1 LTVWTYQPTYIH
13 DPAGAGTST
22 VKATKIK
29 KKRINVAPATNSTN
43 MPPVVAHVD
52 ASDKPHGVIFHGPG
66 KGMSFDPILRP
77 QIQKPTDIVV
87 QVVKTTIC
95 GTDLHILGG
104 NVFTCKAGRR
114 MGHEGIGQV
123 MEAGPEVK
131 KFKPGDR
138 VVVSCIT
145 NCGKCDPCKKQFYGH
160 CEDGG
165 WILGNTIDGMQ
176 SEYARVPHADT
187 SCHLVP
193 PHLHDTPTE
202 DQLVLCSDILPTA
215 LETGLLSGKITEDIG
230 TVAIVGGGPVGLS
243 AVMCTAPYRPKRL
256 FVIDQNSHRLQTAK
270 DLNSMPG
277 FAGTEIHA
285 INNSDNSAV
294 QQIMKMTNQNGVDLV
309 VECIGLPVG
318 WYICQDIVKAG
329 GQIAMLG
336 VHGKPATINLERMW
350 YQNFTLCAGM
360 VHGFTTQMLM
370 DKVITGK
377 IDASGLISHRMK
389 LSEVEMAYK
398 MFSNAAEYNAL
409 KILLVNDKI
418 EPPTKTNRRSSW
430 VTENLEEDE
439 SSDCDSLECEH

>member
-1 LTVWTYQPTYIH
+1 MGSFLWRFHNVLTYQPHSELTFWLQH
-13 DPAGAGTST
+13 PQSKQPT
-22 VKATKIK
+22 
-29 KKRINVAPATNSTN
+29 RRRLNVNRAKFQRNMAPNLVDVSDESEVACG
-43 MPPVVAHVD
+43 VV
-52 ASDKPHGVIFHGPG
+52 FHGSI
-66 KGMSFDPILRP
+66 KGMSFDPISRP

-87 QVVKTTIC
+87 QVLKTTIC

-104 NVFTCKAGRR
+104 NVFSCQAGTR

-145 NCGKCDPCKKQFYGH
+145 NCGKCDQCQNKFYGH
-160 CEDGG
+160 CRDGG

-176 SEYARVPHADT
+176 SQFARVPHADT

-215 LETGLLSGKITEDIG
+215 LETGLLSGNITEGIDSL
-230 TVAIVGGGPVGLS
+230 AIVGAGPVGLS
-243 AVMCTAPYRPKRL
+243 AVMCAAPYKPKRL
-256 FVIDQNSHRLQTAK
+256 FVIDQNTHRLQTAK
-270 DLNSMPG
+270 NLNAMPG
-277 FAGTEIHA
+277 FADTEIYA
-285 INNSDNSAV
+285 INNSNGSAV
-294 QQIMKMTNQNGVDLV
+294 KQVMDLTKQQGVDLV

-350 YQNFTLCAGM
+350 YQNFTFCAGM
-360 VHGFTTQMLM
+360 VHGYTTQMLM
-370 DKVITGK
+370 DKVIGGE

-398 MFSNAAEYNAL
+398 MFSNAGEYNAL

-418 EPPTKTNRRSSW
+418 EPPS
-430 VTENLEEDE
+430 EE
-439 SSDCDSLECEH
+439 